1 MKSIT
6 IIFKNIFVKDAPLP
20 LGRWKIN
27 NCNTQQLNYKIDMA
41 NEDHCGPCGEY
52 AIEKNNKYDIN
63 NDKAYYKK
71 YDNDKTYHKKYDN
84 DKAYYKKYDNDK
96 TYHKKYDND
105 KTYHKK
111 YDKKY
116 YKKYDKTY
124 HKKYDAPNILPLND
138 MYNSDYTGHL

>member
-52 AIEKNNKYDIN
+52 AIEQNNKYDIN

-71 YDNDKTYHKKYDN
+71 YDNN
-84 DKAYYKKYDNDK
+84 
-96 TYHKKYDND
+96 